1 MPVSILGAHMSIAG
15 GYYKALE
22 AGHRL
27 GMGCVQLFT
36 KNNNQWRG
44 KPLTEDDIRQFQ
56 TTWKSTGI
64 QATCAHAS
72 YLINLASP
80 DDVLWNK
87 SCDALRDE
95 LERAEAL
102 GIPGVVLH
110 PGSAVKSTPEAGIV
124 RVIEAL
130 DDVHSK
136 CKGFRTQVWLETT
149 AGQGSCLGARF
160 EELSQMLDGVREPDR
175 IGICIDTCHIFAAGY
190 PLHTADD
197 YADTLE
203 QFSQKIGLGR
213 VRAFHVNDSM
223 KGLGSRVDRHAHI
236 GEGQLGRIPFSR
248 LLHDARLTHIP
259 KYLETEKG
267 ERNGVDLDLINLQT
281 LQQLIANPE
290 HD

>member
-1 MPVSILGAHMSIAG
+1 MSIAG
-15 GYYKALE
+15 GYFKALE

-27 GMGCVQLFT
+27 GMSCVQLFT
-36 KNNNQWRG
+36 KNNNQWQG
-44 KPLTEDDIRQFQ
+44 KPLSDDDVRQFHA
-56 TTWKSTGI
+56 TWKKTGL
-64 QATCAHAS
+64 QTTCAHAS
-72 YLINLASP
+72 YLINLASA
-80 DDVLWNK
+80 DDALWNK

-110 PGSAVKSTPEAGIV
+110 PGSAVKSTPEAGIK

-130 DDVHSK
+130 DDVHQK
-136 CKGFRTQVWLETT
+136 CRGFRTQIWLETT
-149 AGQGSCLGARF
+149 AGQGSCLGAKF
-160 EELSQMLDGVREPDR
+160 EELAQMLDGVREPDR
-175 IGICIDTCHIFAAGY
+175 LGICVDTCHIFAAGY
-190 PLHTADD
+190 PLGASDEYAHTFE
-197 YADTLE
+197 L
-203 QFSQKIGLGR
+203 FSEIIGLER

-248 LLHDARLTHIP
+248 LLHDTRFARIP

-267 ERNGVDLDLINLQT
+267 ERDGVDLDLINLQT
-281 LQQLIANPE
+281 LQQLVTNPE